1 MGSNDN
7 DATATGFG
15 CLIII
20 AIIWFVGS
28 KICDWFSK
36 NQETVNSGLD
46 TAKRIG
52 LWVLVVV
59 VAIVVMK
66 WISGY
71 RKKIRHSEKNY
82 LSVVLSNHNF
92 EDLMRRA
99 KSLSDN
105 AREVLPEVEK
115 SQLQLEQGLRELRN
129 KGQ

>member
-1 MGSNDN
+1 MGSKDN
-7 DATATGFG
+7 DAAAAGCG

-28 KICDWFSK
+28 KICDWISK

-52 LWVLVVV
+52 LWVLIAV
-59 VAIVVMK
+59 VAIFVLK
-66 WISGY
+66 WIYRY
-71 RKKIRHSEKNY
+71 RKKIRHSETNY
-82 LSVVLSNHNF
+82 LSVVLSNHDF
-92 EDLMRRA
+92 EGLMRRA

-115 SQLQLEQGLRELRN
+115 RQQQLEQGLRELRN

>member
-1 MGSNDN
+1 MGSKDN
-7 DATATGFG
+7 DAAATGCG

-28 KICDWFSK
+28 KVCDWLSK

-82 LSVVLSNHNF
+82 LSVVLNNHNF
-92 EDLMRRA
+92 EDLMRRT
-99 KSLSDN
+99 KNLSDN
-105 AREVLPEVEK
+105 AREVLPEIEK

>member
-1 MGSNDN
+1 MGSKDN
-7 DATATGFG
+7 DAAATGCG
-15 CLIII
+15 III

-28 KICDWFSK
+28 KVCDWLSK

-52 LWVLVVV
+52 LWVLVAV
-59 VAIVVMK
+59 VAIFVIK
-66 WISGY
+66 WISRY
-71 RKKIRHSEKNY
+71 RKKIRHSETNY

-99 KSLSDN
+99 KSLSDT
-105 AREVLPEVEK
+105 AHEVLPEVEK

-129 KGQ
+129 QGQ